1 MIELRKQ
8 FEPKAR
14 NICSACGKDVGVTNL
29 IAAGDVNIC
38 FCCADLS
45 KQLADKKR
53 EVIGK
58 KEIERIAAVISA
70 GNKGLVDTG
79 MATAYMYAERLYKAG
94 YRKSA
99 PVIKQIQEG

>member
-99 PVIKQIQEG
+99 GEFKQIQEG

>member
-14 NICSACGKDVGVTNL
+14 NICSACGKDVGVANL
-29 IAAGDVNIC
+29 IVAGSVNIC

-58 KEIERIAAVISA
+58 KEIECIAAVISA
-70 GNKGLVDTG
+70 GDKGLIDIG
-79 MATAYMYAERLYKAG
+79 MATAYMYADRLYKAG

-99 PVIKQIQEG
+99 PEIKHIQEG